1 MNLYKRKYRGYWI
14 LIKKEG
20 ETYTALLWISG
31 HPEVKLVAVQDAF
44 SASLAER
51 LAELK
56 IDKTLSLSG
65 VLS

>member
-1 MNLYKRKYRGYWI
+1 MKLYQRKYRGYWI
-14 LIKKEG
+14 LIEKELD
-20 ETYTALLWISG
+20 TYSALLWICG

-51 LAELK
+51 EAEIK
-56 IDKTLSLSG
+56 IDKTLSISG

>member
-1 MNLYKRKYRGYWI
+1 MKLYKRKYRGYWI
-14 LIKKEG
+14 LIEKEG
-20 ETYTALLWISG
+20 ETYTALLWICG
-31 HPEVKLVAVQDAF
+31 HPEVKLVAVQNAF